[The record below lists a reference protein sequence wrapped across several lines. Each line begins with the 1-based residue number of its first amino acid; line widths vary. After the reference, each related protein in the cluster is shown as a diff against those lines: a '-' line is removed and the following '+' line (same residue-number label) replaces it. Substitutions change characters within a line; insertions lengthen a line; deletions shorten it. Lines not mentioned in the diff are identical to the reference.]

1 MVRLTI
7 DNQSVEVDAGATI
20 LDAAAKLG
28 IEIPTMCF
36 LNGCTPSTSCMVC
49 MVRLAD
55 SDEMTPACGTIAQE
69 GMTVVNDCDQVRQ
82 ARITALE
89 LLLSDHAGDCM
100 GPCQIGCAAKM
111 NIPLMIRQIA
121 AGDLD
126 RAIATIKEDIA
137 MPAVLGRICPAP
149 CEKVCRRN
157 QLDEALSICLLKRF
171 AADADLSS
179 PNPYKPKC
187 APANGKRVAIAG
199 AGPAGLSAAYYLA
212 RKGYACIIFDERQE
226 PGGALRYEIGRDQ
239 LPGDVLDSEI
249 AQIIRLG
256 VKFQHNTRIGKDKSL
271 DKLCKSF
278 DAVFLAVGKIAA
290 EEIEQLGLKAAAKG
304 IAVDSNTYQTNR
316 GNVFAGGDAVRDG
329 RRAVRSVA
337 DGKEAAIAIDQYLS
351 SKNPTGPE
359 RPFNTRIG
367 RLEED
372 EVERFKACAGDAAR
386 QTPADS
392 EAGFSAAQAAAESS
406 RCLHCDC
413 RKPDA
418 CKLRKYS
425 HDYRVRPGRY
435 KGPRRLFEQQTQ
447 HSEVIY
453 ESGKCIDCG
462 LCIQITAQ
470 EGEKLGLTF
479 VGRGFN
485 VRVAVPFD
493 RTIAD
498 ALKHTAKKCA
508 RACPTGALA
517 LRQEVCD

>member
-7 DNQSVEVDAGATI
+7 DNQSVEVDDGATI

-36 LNGCTPSTSCMVC
+36 LKGCTPSTSCMVC

-55 SDEMTPACGTIAQE
+55 SGKMVPACGTIATE
-69 GMTVVNDCDQVRQ
+69 GMTVINDCDRVRQ

-157 QLDEALSICLLKRF
+157 QLDEAISICLLKRF
-171 AADADLSS
+171 AADADLDS
-179 PNPYKPKC
+179 PSPYKPKC
-187 APANGKRVAIAG
+187 ALANGKRVAIAG

-212 RKGYACIIFDERQE
+212 RKGYACTIFDDHDE
-226 PGGALRYEIGRDQ
+226 PGGALRYEIDRDQ
-239 LPGDVLDSEI
+239 LPGDVLDNEI
-249 AQIIRLG
+249 AQIIHLG
-256 VKFQHNTRIGKDKSL
+256 VKFQPNTRIGKDKSL

-278 DAVFLAVGKIAA
+278 DAIFLAVGRITP
-290 EEIEQLGLKAAAKG
+290 EEVEKLGLKAATKG
-304 IAVDSNTYQTNR
+304 IAVDSNTYQTSRPNI
-316 GNVFAGGDAVRDG
+316 FAGGDAVRDR

-337 DGKEAAIAIDQYLS
+337 DGKEAAVAIDQYLS
-351 SKNPTGPE
+351 SKKPTGPE
-359 RPFNTRIG
+359 KPFNTRIG

-372 EVERFKACAGDAAR
+372 EVERFKACAGDATR
-386 QTPADS
+386 QTSADS
-392 EAGFSAAQAAAESS
+392 QAGFSAAQAAAESS

-425 HDYRVRPGRY
+425 HDYQVRPGRY

-447 HSEVIY
+447 HSDVIY

-470 EGEKLGLTF
+470 QGEKLGLTF

-508 RACPTGALA
+508 SACPTGALA
-517 LRQEVCD
+517 LKQEACD

>member
-7 DNQSVEVDAGATI
+7 DNQSVEVDDGATI
-20 LDAAAKLG
+20 LDAAEKLG
-28 IEIPTMCF
+28 IEIPTICF
-36 LNGCTPSTSCMVC
+36 LKGCSPSTSCMVC
-49 MVRLAD
+49 VVRLAD
-55 SDEMTPACGTIAQE
+55 SDKMVPACGTIAQE

-89 LLLSDHAGDCM
+89 LLLSDHAGDCI
-100 GPCQIGCAAKM
+100 GPCQIGCPAKM

-126 RAIATIKEDIA
+126 LAITTIKEDIA
-137 MPAVLGRICPAP
+137 LPAVLGRICPAP

-157 QLDEALSICLLKRF
+157 QLDEALSICLLKRY
-171 AADADLSS
+171 AADMDLHSS
-179 PNPYKPKC
+179 KPYKPKC

-212 RKGYACIIFDERQE
+212 RKGYACTIFDDHDE
-226 PGGALRYEIGRDQ
+226 PGGALRYEIARDQ
-239 LPGDVLDSEI
+239 LPGDVLDDEI
-249 AQIIRLG
+249 AQIVRLG
-256 VKFQHNTRIGKDKSL
+256 VKFQPNTRIGKDKSL

-278 DAVFLAVGKIAA
+278 DAVFLAVGRITP
-290 EEIEQLGLKAAAKG
+290 EEVEKFGLKAAAKG
-304 IAVDSNTYQTNR
+304 IAVDSNTYQTDRPNI
-316 GNVFAGGDAVRDG
+316 FAGGDAVRD
-329 RRAVRSVA
+329 RKLAVRSVA
-337 DGKEAAIAIDQYLS
+337 DGKEAAVAIDQYLS
-351 SKNPTGPE
+351 SKTPTGPE
-359 RPFNTRIG
+359 KPFNTRIG

-386 QTPADS
+386 QTPVDS
-392 EAGFSAAQAAAESS
+392 QAGFSPAQAAAESS

-425 HDYRVRPGRY
+425 QEYHARPGRY
-435 KGPRRLFEQQTQ
+435 KGPRRLFEQQIH

-470 EGEKLGLTF
+470 E
-479 VGRGFN
+479 
-485 VRVAVPFD
+485 
-493 RTIAD
+493 
-498 ALKHTAKKCA
+498 
-508 RACPTGALA
+508 
-517 LRQEVCD
+517 